1 MDHSAKVS
9 KKPIKNGGS
18 KPARWS
24 VVAVIVAGV
33 LTVGHAVGGVA
44 GLIEGVRMALEMLH
58 SKNAPHETHLTR
70 LLTKLRDEF
79 TDVKTRLQL
88 SKATSFQGLATI
100 FSSLES
106 IDKKNPSVPYFRAE
120 IARLQDTAHFDAETC
135 LRLPDSQPID
145 LSAMHS
151 LFFHYLEA
159 ARSVVEKVG
168 DTDARADSCYE
179 NETGVCKQRTAWV
192 NHLLAN
198 DFYEVAIRT
207 HDAELAK
214 GYLERAGR
222 YAEAAAQYQ
231 SKEGVAGFTQCIET
245 RTLMQ
250 KIAARLKA
258 LAPAAV
264 ASQKSN

>member
-1 MDHSAKVS
+1 VDHSAQAT
-9 KKPIKNGGS
+9 KKSMKKGGS

-24 VVAVIVAGV
+24 FVAVIVAGV
-33 LTVGHAVGGVA
+33 LAVGHFVGGVA
-44 GLIEGVRMALEMLH
+44 GLIEGGRTALEMLR
-58 SKNAPHETHLTR
+58 SEQAPHETHLAR
-70 LLTKLRDEF
+70 LLSKLRDEF
-79 TDVKTRLQL
+79 TEVKTNLQL
-88 SKATSFQGLATI
+88 AKATNFHGLETM

-106 IDKKNPSVPYFRAE
+106 IDKNNPSVPYFRAE

-135 LRLPDSQPID
+135 LRLPDNKPID
-145 LSAMHS
+145 LSALHS

-159 ARSVVEKVG
+159 ARSVVKKVG

-198 DFYEVAIRT
+198 DFYEGAVRT
-207 HDAELAK
+207 LDNEIAK
-214 GYLERAGR
+214 GYLERAGK

-245 RTLMQ
+245 RTLAQ
-250 KIAARLKA
+250 KIATRLKA
-258 LAPAAV
+258 LVPAAV
-264 ASQKSN
+264 ASQKAN